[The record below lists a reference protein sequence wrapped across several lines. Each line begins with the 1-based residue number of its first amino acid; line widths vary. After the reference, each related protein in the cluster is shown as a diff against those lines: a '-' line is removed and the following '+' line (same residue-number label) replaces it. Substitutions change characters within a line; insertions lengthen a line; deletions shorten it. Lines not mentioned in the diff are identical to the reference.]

1 MRVPLDYKE
10 LLSALNRS
18 KVRYLVIGAYAVTYY
33 TEPRYTKDIDIWVG
47 PDTKNAQRVY
57 TALKEFGA
65 PLQGITVKD
74 FSNPKMVYQIGVA
87 PVRADI
93 MMSVSGV
100 KFKTAWQHKKI
111 APFNGIKINII
122 GIKELIRIKEKTG
135 RPLDA
140 ADTESLRL
148 RLKLGAGK
156 PQLNRLRIKKK

>member
-1 MRVPLDYKE
+1 MRTPSDYKE
-10 LLSALNRS
+10 LLSALNKN

-33 TEPRYTKDIDIWVG
+33 AEPRYTKDIDIWVD
-47 PDTKNAQRVY
+47 PDIKNSQRVY

-74 FSNPKMVYQIGVA
+74 FSHPKMVYQIGVA

-100 KFKTAWQHKKI
+100 KFKTAWHHKKSV
-111 APFNGIKINII
+111 PFNGIKINII

-135 RPLDA
+135 RPLDV
-140 ADTESLRL
+140 ADAESLKV
-148 RLKLGAGK
+148 RLKLGVGK
-156 PQLNRLRIKKK
+156 PQLKRIRIKKK